1 VRISNNVVTA
11 GTTHEERETRRRKE
25 YEAELRRQQEY
36 LKRREAL
43 RKQQAQYYAQYGGSP
58 YSYGPP
64 SMAYGRRPMGMMG
77 GRMMN
82 PMTRPSFYCPT
93 LIYGC
98 GSVLSLGLSRP
109 RFTQKL
115 LMPDLTHRQ
124 LQEKPPRGRQPPRPS
139 SAAGTSPPVNTT
151 PQFLDV
157 DRPGCFHA

>member
-1 VRISNNVVTA
+1 MTA

-77 GRMMN
+77 GRGGMSMGL
-82 PMTRPSFYCPT
+82 PLMGGVRPFR
-93 LIYGC
+93 L
-98 GSVLSLGLSRP
+98 LDP
-109 RFTQKL
+109 R
-115 LMPDLTHRQ
+115 LML
-124 LQEKPPRGRQPPRPS
+124 K
-139 SAAGTSPPVNTT
+139 
-151 PQFLDV
+151 
-157 DRPGCFHA
+157 

>member
-77 GRMMN
+77 GRGGMGMGL
-82 PMTRPSFYCPT
+82 PLMGGVRLFRFLGLHLMRKQLAGGMLLGSAMDGGFGGD
-93 LIYGC
+93 YGGFAVIFAC
-98 GSVLSLGLSRP
+98 GS
-109 RFTQKL
+109 
-115 LMPDLTHRQ
+115 
-124 LQEKPPRGRQPPRPS
+124 
-139 SAAGTSPPVNTT
+139 
-151 PQFLDV
+151 
-157 DRPGCFHA
+157 